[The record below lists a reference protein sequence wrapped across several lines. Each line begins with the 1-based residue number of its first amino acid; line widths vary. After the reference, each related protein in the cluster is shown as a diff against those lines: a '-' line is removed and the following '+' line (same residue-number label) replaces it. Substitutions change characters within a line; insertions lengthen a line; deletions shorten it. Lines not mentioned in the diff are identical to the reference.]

1 MRLLV
6 TGGCGFIG
14 SNFIRQALAR
24 HSDWEITNLDALTYA
39 GNPANLADVAA
50 DPRYRFVA
58 GRIERPG
65 DVRPAIAGRD
75 AVVHFAAE
83 SHVDRSIVDATPFV
97 LTNVLGTQVLLD
109 AALAAGVRRFVHV
122 STDEVYG
129 ELGAEGAFTE
139 DTPFSP
145 RSPYAASKAAGD
157 LLALACQ
164 RTHGLSVSVARPSN
178 NYGPFQL
185 PEKLVPL
192 AVTNVLAGRPVPVYG
207 RGENVRDWL
216 FVTDCCAGIE
226 AVLLRGRPG
235 RAYNLGGHSERRNID
250 VVKAII
256 NRLGRG
262 DLEFVTDRPGHD
274 FRYALDSSR
283 AGQELGWRPLVEFD
297 AGLRQ
302 TVEWYV
308 EHPEWWTGLVGRL
321 PRAGAGFWKP
331 LA

>member
-14 SNFIRQALAR
+14 SNFIRQMLAR
-24 HSDWEITNLDALTYA
+24 HSDWAVVNLDALTYA
-39 GNPANLADVAA
+39 GNPANLAEIEA

-58 GRIERPG
+58 GRVERPD
-65 DVRPAIAGRD
+65 DVRQAIAGCD

-83 SHVDRSIVDATPFV
+83 SHVDRSIVDVTPFI

-109 AALAAGVRRFVHV
+109 AALAAGVGRFVHV

-139 DTPFSP
+139 ETPFSP

-157 LLALACQ
+157 LLALACH
-164 RTHGLSVSVARPSN
+164 RTHGLPVSVARPSN

-185 PEKLVPL
+185 TEKLVPL
-192 AVTNVLAGRPVPVYG
+192 AVTNILAGRPVPVYG
-207 RGENVRDWL
+207 RGDNVRDWL
-216 FVTDCCAGIE
+216 CVTDCCTGIE

-256 NRLGRG
+256 NQLGRG
-262 DLEFVTDRPGHD
+262 ELEFVTDRPGHD

-283 AGQELGWRPLVEFD
+283 AGQELGWRPLVEFEV
-297 AGLRQ
+297 GLRQ
-302 TVEWYV
+302 TVDWYV
-308 EHPEWWTGLVGRL
+308 AHPEWWTGLAGRL
-321 PRAGAGFWKP
+321 PRSGAGFWKP
-331 LA
+331 PA